1 MNYKAMDWAFTQ
13 PLADSSAKFLLVAIA
28 GHAGRDLSCFPSYSR
43 LSGMTGMSVRTITR
57 KVAVLQ
63 EAGLVSVAVRKR
75 PNGSYTSS
83 QYTLIMKDPE
93 DNLSGG
99 YSQNGVTLR
108 DNTIIDNNNNNNSS
122 SISYGGDKM
131 ADGEVDWTDF
141 ANQILGKSNGRDDS
155 KMGD

>member
-1 MNYKAMDWAFTQ
+1 MNYKAMDWAFKQ
-13 PLADSSAKFLLVAIA
+13 SLDDSSAKFLLVTIA

-63 EAGLVSVAVRKR
+63 EAGLVSVVVRKR

-99 YSQNGVTLR
+99 YSQNGVTRR
-108 DNTIIDNNNNNNSS
+108 DKNKNNNNSS
-122 SISYGGDKM
+122 SISSGGDKM
-131 ADGEVDWTDF
+131 ADGGVDWT
-141 ANQILGKSNGRDDS
+141 AMGAQALGHQNGRDDS
-155 KMGD
+155 

>member
-1 MNYKAMDWAFTQ
+1 MNYKAMEWAFTR

-57 KVAVLQ
+57 KVTVLQ

-99 YSQNGVTLR
+99 YSQNGVTIR
-108 DNTIIDNNNNNNSS
+108 DNNKNNNNNSSS

-141 ANQILGKSNGRDDS
+141 ANEILGNRNGRDDS

>member
-1 MNYKAMDWAFTQ
+1 MNYKAMDWAFKQ
-13 PLADSSAKFLLVAIA
+13 SLDDSSAKFLLVTIA

-63 EAGLVSVAVRKR
+63 EAGLVSVVVRKR

-99 YSQNGVTLR
+99 YSQNGVTRR
-108 DNTIIDNNNNNNSS
+108 DNKNNKNNSS
-122 SISYGGDKM
+122 SISSGGDKM
-131 ADGEVDWTDF
+131 ADGGVDWT
-141 ANQILGKSNGRDDS
+141 AMGAQALGHQNGRDDS
-155 KMGD
+155 

>member
-1 MNYKAMDWAFTQ
+1 MNYKAMEWAFTQ

-57 KVAVLQ
+57 KVTVLQ

-99 YSQNGVTLR
+99 YSQNGVTRR
-108 DNTIIDNNNNNNSS
+108 DNNKNNNNNNSSS

-131 ADGEVDWTDF
+131 ADGEVDWT
-141 ANQILGKSNGRDDS
+141 AMGAQALGHQNGRDDS
-155 KMGD
+155 

>member
-1 MNYKAMDWAFTQ
+1 MNYKAMDWAFKQ
-13 PLADSSAKFLLVAIA
+13 SLDDSSAKFLLVTIA

-63 EAGLVSVAVRKR
+63 EAGLVSVVVRKR

-99 YSQNGVTLR
+99 YSQNGVTRR
-108 DNTIIDNNNNNNSS
+108 DNNKKNNNNNNNSS
-122 SISYGGDKM
+122 ISSGGDKM
-131 ADGEVDWTDF
+131 ADGGVDWT
-141 ANQILGKSNGRDDS
+141 AMGAQALGHQNGRDDS
-155 KMGD
+155 

>member
-1 MNYKAMDWAFTQ
+1 MNYKAMDWAFKQ
-13 PLADSSAKFLLVAIA
+13 SLDDSSAKFLLVTIA

-63 EAGLVSVAVRKR
+63 EAGLVSVVVRKR

-99 YSQNGVTLR
+99 YSQNGVTRR
-108 DNTIIDNNNNNNSS
+108 DNKNNNNSS
-122 SISYGGDKM
+122 SISSGGDKM
-131 ADGEVDWTDF
+131 ADGGVDWT
-141 ANQILGKSNGRDDS
+141 AMGAQALGHQNGRDDS
-155 KMGD
+155 

>member
-1 MNYKAMDWAFTQ
+1 MNYKAMDWAFKQ
-13 PLADSSAKFLLVAIA
+13 SLDDSSAKFLLVTIA

-63 EAGLVSVAVRKR
+63 EAGLVSVVVRKR

-99 YSQNGVTLR
+99 YSQNGVTRR
-108 DNTIIDNNNNNNSS
+108 DNKNNKNNSS
-122 SISYGGDKM
+122 SISSGGMVNIVHGNMPK
-131 ADGEVDWTDF
+131 T
-141 ANQILGKSNGRDDS
+141 L
-155 KMGD
+155 